1 MSYGSYDNSSPL
13 SQPFNPTGP
22 SAGQDIV
29 DSAVRSGIGAAGQQY
44 GNSKSSG
51 QFGNGKSHPGDL
63 GPMFRAMAQGGQP
76 LTLGGGPQM
85 RMPGGTAQD
94 FEGGDLP
101 GAPPQSAQPPLTPQ
115 QRVDQSQQSGGILK
129 MRGQQ
134 PGQPAQMPG
143 GKGGKSGPDV
153 NDRVANPMPGI
164 LQPDNM
170 PGIAYDS
177 NIGSAFGPGFFSGSL
192 IPVDQYGNTGQ
203 GNLMKAQNDFLR
215 GQ

>member
-29 DSAVRSGIGAAGQQY
+29 DTAARSAIGAVGQQFQ
-44 GNSKSSG
+44 GNNGKSSG
-51 QFGNGKSHPGDL
+51 QIGNGIGFGKSQPGF
-63 GPMFRAMAQGGQP
+63 MGQIFNEVGNKAP
-76 LTLGGGPQM
+76 NNIAGV
-85 RMPGGTAQD
+85 
-94 FEGGDLP
+94 LP

-115 QRVDQSQQSGGILK
+115 ENVEQSRRSGGILK
-129 MRGQQ
+129 IRGQQ

-153 NDRVANPMPGI
+153 NDRVTNPMPGI
-164 LQPDNM
+164 LQPGDM
-170 PGIAYDS
+170 EGVAYDS
-177 NIGSAFGPGFFSGSL
+177 NIGSAFGPGFISGSL

-203 GNLMKAQNDFLR
+203 GQLMQAQKDFFR
-215 GQ
+215 G